1 MAASSAAL
9 AAARAAATTDDV
21 LNGLFGICVAGAV
34 DHSQCVGVSFD
45 STGVVNRRFASGK
58 GDILGEGV
66 IHSGEGVGKGVGEDV
81 VGEGVVAAASQSQPL
96 QSQP

>member
-45 STGVVNRRFASGK
+45 STGVVNRRFASGE
-58 GDILGEGV
+58 GDGLGEGV
-66 IHSGEGVGKGVGEDV
+66 ASTDGVGVSEGVGVGSYI
-81 VGEGVVAAASQSQPL
+81 GGMG
-96 QSQP
+96 